1 MSRIPPAPV
10 TVTTAGLA
18 WVIVAAC
25 ACPPSARASSAAL
38 DLPAAVFTSPAV
50 AASSTGP
57 AAHDTLDG
65 ATARRDTLQ
74 FTPVPAD
81 SDTIRVDWVKDESF
95 HEWARAS
102 HRRQDEYSA
111 LMPRSPYGDG
121 ILTDRDQWRI
131 RSTKGQEWPQLVGDY
146 NRVDRLML
154 GLGYELHPHDPM
166 APRIGARWAYSF
178 GRERGLYGVQMEQ
191 PLLGEGWLALGG
203 SMAHWTGH
211 PDLQQ
216 VSDLENSADLF
227 LGRNDNRDYFDKNGF
242 GAYLASRLGDV
253 TTASLHWRNDE
264 YKSLPAKGGITS
276 LFWTSRELRDNPPI
290 DEGQSHTLT
299 LKFERLSR
307 RVVRPQGGFYHHVS
321 FERGGGPALKGDFDY
336 SRLLADV
343 RGVARVSPATT
354 LSMRV
359 VGGSTTGGR
368 LPAQRAFTLGG
379 FDGLR
384 AHPMVSRRGDQV
396 ALGQLEYDVG
406 LWRLLPHDLM
416 DDDLHV
422 IAFLDAGQAWSNP
435 DHQWDLGRQH
445 VAADGGFGLST
456 GDGHLSVYFAH
467 DLQRPDSDFIVSG
480 RIERPF

>member
-1 MSRIPPAPV
+1 MSRNPPAPA
-10 TVTTAGLA
+10 TVALATALA
-18 WVIVAAC
+18 IAC
-25 ACPPSARASSAAL
+25 ASPPSARAMF
-38 DLPAAVFTSPAV
+38 DPPVTPAATGIAGFAS
-50 AASSTGP
+50 AASS
-57 AAHDTLDG
+57 ASDTL
-65 ATARRDTLQ
+65 ARSSAQHDTLQ

-95 HEWARAS
+95 HEWARGS
-102 HRRQDEYSA
+102 HRRQDEYAA

-131 RSTKGQEWPQLVGDY
+131 RSSKGQDWPQLVGDY

-178 GRERGLYGVQMEQ
+178 GRERALYGVQLEQ
-191 PLLGEGWLALGG
+191 PLLGDGWLAVGG
-203 SMAHWTGH
+203 SMARWTGH

-227 LGRNDNRDYFDKNGF
+227 FGRNDNRDYFDKNGL

-276 LFWTSRELRDNPPI
+276 LFWTSRELRDNPAI
-290 DEGQSHTLT
+290 DDGQSHTLT

-307 RVVRPQGGFYHHVS
+307 RVVRPRGGFYHHVS
-321 FERGGGPALKGDFDY
+321 FERGGGPTLKGDFDY
-336 SRLLADV
+336 SRFLADV

-354 LSMRV
+354 LSMRI
-359 VGGSTTGGR
+359 VGGSTTGGL

-384 AHPMVSRRGDQV
+384 AHPMVSRTGNQV

-467 DLQRPDSDFIVSG
+467 DLQRPDSNFIVSG
-480 RIERPF
+480 RIERAF